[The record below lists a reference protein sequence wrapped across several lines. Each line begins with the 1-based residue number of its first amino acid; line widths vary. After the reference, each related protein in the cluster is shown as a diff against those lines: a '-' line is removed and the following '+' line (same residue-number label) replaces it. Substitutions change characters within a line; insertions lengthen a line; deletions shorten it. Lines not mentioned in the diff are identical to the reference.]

1 MAQTVSYASPSPTVE
16 IPAVPLTADAVEG
29 VTVASYY
36 AWPNRPSWLEIL
48 PAWFRVGPLQ
58 DAWEWIVRRQSHGE
72 ATDLGVM
79 VVDAREAAAAVLG
92 ALGTYLPYVSPPSVW
107 VPWMRAWAAQAE
119 VQAILREGLLK
130 AGRPDPD
137 TDVAAWT
144 ADRLQTVAGW
154 THPGTSRSIADVGIS
169 LTNRW
174 LEATDPAGRA
184 PCRTGWDRV
193 DMVIQGLRAGR
204 LIVVAARPGI
214 GKTTWAANVV
224 RHVAGADHRPVVW
237 ISCEMSAEEMMISW
251 VAQVAHRNAA
261 LLHSGTG
268 IFEPDPAKRALH
280 QPVHA
285 AAAAIQRWP
294 VHLEDHG
301 GTLQSVRE
309 LVAQMV
315 AQGRC
320 DLVVI
325 DYLQILSRAG
335 LSGKNAT
342 EQLEELTSGLKQLAR
357 QYALP
362 VVLLSQLNRDK
373 ERRGGHPMLSDLRGS
388 GSIEQDADQVFFLDE
403 GSRPDRRW
411 CGLAKN
417 RHGPAAEWE
426 LQWDPTCLRMNEAF
440 LLGAQA

>member
-1 MAQTVSYASPSPTVE
+1 MMETPNRPLYAPAIPVSAE
-16 IPAVPLTADAVEG
+16 AVEG

-48 PAWFRVGPLQ
+48 PDWFRLGPLR

-72 ATDLGVM
+72 PTDLGVM
-79 VVDAREAAAAVLG
+79 VVDARAASEATLG
-92 ALGTYLPYVSPPSVW
+92 ALATYANYVSAPSVW

-119 VQAILREGLLK
+119 VQAILREGLQK
-130 AGRPDPD
+130 AARPDPG
-137 TDVAAWT
+137 TDVAVWT

-154 THPGTSRSIADVGIS
+154 THPGTSRPITDVALS

-174 LEATDPAGRA
+174 LEATDPTGRA

-224 RHVAGADHRPVVW
+224 RHVAGEDRRPVVW
-237 ISCEMSAEEMMISW
+237 VSCEMSAEEMLISW
-251 VAQVAHRNAA
+251 VAQVAMTNAA

-268 IFEPDPAKRALH
+268 IFEPDPVTREVHK
-280 QPVHA
+280 PIHA
-285 AAAAIQRWP
+285 ATAAIQRWP
-294 VHLEDHG
+294 LHIEDHG
-301 GTLQSVRE
+301 GTLQSIRE

-320 DLVVI
+320 DLLVI
-325 DYLQILSRAG
+325 DYLQILSRGG
-335 LSGKNAT
+335 LSGKTTND
-342 EQLEELTSGLKQLAR
+342 QLEELTSGLKQLAR
-357 QYALP
+357 QYAIP
-362 VVLLSQLNRDK
+362 IVLLSQLSREK
-373 ERRGGHPMLSDLRGS
+373 ERRGGHPVLSDLRGS

-403 GSRPDRRW
+403 GGRPDRRW

-417 RHGPAAEWE
+417 RHGPSAEWD
-426 LQWDPTCLRMNEAF
+426 LKWDPACLRMEDA
-440 LLGAQA
+440 LLMGGAS